1 MVGHGAAASAAG
13 APHSRARNCG
23 AACADVTRR
32 GAATARR
39 CLSAREDK
47 AAVCQIARG
56 ADVWLFSDS
65 RRGGRW
71 LAFAP
76 MKSLHRNHPDP
87 IDETPPMP
95 VADASMRAA
104 THVAALPRD
113 EIPALDGRHARGLL
127 ALAEITGATGES
139 VVESLRDIA
148 PDLADWI
155 VDFSYGDVMSR
166 PGLDRR
172 TRQLATIAAL
182 TATSHAP
189 QLKVHI
195 TGALNVGCTRQE
207 IVEVILQMTVYAG
220 FPAAI
225 NALNLAREVFTARGV

>member
-1 MVGHGAAASAAG
+1 
-13 APHSRARNCG
+13 
-23 AACADVTRR
+23 
-32 GAATARR
+32 
-39 CLSAREDK
+39 
-47 AAVCQIARG
+47 
-56 ADVWLFSDS
+56 
-65 RRGGRW
+65 
-71 LAFAP
+71 
-76 MKSLHRNHPDP
+76 MKTLHRNHPDP

-95 VADASMRAA
+95 VADASVRAA
-104 THVAALPRD
+104 THVATLPRD
-113 EIPALDGRHARGLL
+113 ETPALDGRHARGLH

-182 TATSHAP
+182 TALGHCAP